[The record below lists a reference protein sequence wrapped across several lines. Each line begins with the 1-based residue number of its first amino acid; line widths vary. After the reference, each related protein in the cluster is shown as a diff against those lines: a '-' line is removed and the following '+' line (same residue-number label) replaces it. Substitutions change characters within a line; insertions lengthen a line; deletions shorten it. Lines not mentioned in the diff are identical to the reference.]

1 MENSTEQIPK
11 AEENKQEEES
21 NDSSS
26 DNNSELNPKI
36 KYYEPSEEMV
46 ENAKKIITE
55 DSKTISDFLYSKYEK
70 DAKRNWDIFYKNN
83 KDNFFRN
90 RHYIERE
97 FTELTKYKGKEEK
110 FTLCELGCGVGN
122 TLYPLVESFPN
133 IICYGFD
140 FSPRAVKMIQENEV
154 TLKHPGQII
163 VEVADLVKD
172 PIPVSFPA
180 PDLATLI
187 FVLSAISPEN
197 FKDVV
202 KKIYDFLK
210 PGSVL
215 FLRDYGRYDM
225 AQLKLANHK
234 KAKLK
239 DNFYLK
245 SDGTRVYYFA
255 KEELT
260 TLFVEAGFE
269 EMENEYHYR
278 LVENKK
284 LELKMNR
291 VWIQA
296 KFVKK

>member
-1 MENSTEQIPK
+1 MENSTEQIQKNEEIK
-11 AEENKQEEES
+11 AKVDSEDS
-21 NDSSS
+21 NSETA
-26 DNNSELNPKI
+26 SELNPKI
-36 KYYEPSEEMV
+36 KYYEPTEEML
-46 ENAKKIITE
+46 ENAKKVITD
-55 DSKTISDFLYSKYEK
+55 DSKTLSDFLYSKYEK

-97 FTELTKYKGKEEK
+97 FIELQAFKGKEET
-110 FTLCELGCGVGN
+110 FTICELGCGVGN
-122 TLYPLVESFPN
+122 TLYPLVEAFPN
-133 IICYGFD
+133 IVCYGFD

-154 TLKHPGQII
+154 SIKNPGKII

-172 PIPVSFPA
+172 PIPVSFPQ
-180 PDLATLI
+180 PDFATLI

-225 AQLKLANHK
+225 AQIKLANHK

-239 DNFYLK
+239 DNFYVK
-245 SDGTRVYYFA
+245 SDGTRVYYLA
-255 KEELT
+255 KEELSA
-260 TLFVEAGFE
+260 LFIEAGFKE
-269 EMENEYHYR
+269 LENQYHYR

-296 KFVKK
+296 KFIKK